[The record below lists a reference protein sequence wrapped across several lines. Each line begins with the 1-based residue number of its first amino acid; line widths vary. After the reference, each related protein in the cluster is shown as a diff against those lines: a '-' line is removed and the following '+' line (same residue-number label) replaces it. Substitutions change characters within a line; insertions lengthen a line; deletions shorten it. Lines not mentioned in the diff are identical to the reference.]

1 MAHMPGITASVSG
14 VFVSNH
20 LIYFITPGVR
30 VCEGFC
36 VLYFFS
42 RLFVIE
48 KVADSGEIKNAV
60 QGFIRFV

>member
-1 MAHMPGITASVSG
+1 MPGITASVSG

-20 LIYFITPGVR
+20 LIYFITHGVR

-36 VLYFFS
+36 VLYFF

-48 KVADSGEIKNAV
+48 KVADSGEIKTLYR
-60 QGFIRFV
+60 IHSSRII